1 VTQAAPSDGGS
12 LDEREQRAWRA
23 FTTLQRRLTAA
34 AQREL
39 QRDSG
44 LSGPDYEILVHLAE
58 AGGALRAYQLG
69 AATDWEK
76 SRLSHHLSRMAQRGL
91 VERQPCAAD
100 PRYADVVLTDAGRCA
115 IGSAAPAHVA
125 RIREWF
131 IDALTPEQLDSFATA
146 CEAIIERLEPP
157 PTTC

>member
-1 VTQAAPSDGGS
+1 VNQAAPPEGGW

-23 FTTLQRRLTAA
+23 FTTLQRRMIAT

-69 AATDWEK
+69 AATEWEK
-76 SRLSHHLSRMAQRGL
+76 SRLSHHLTRMAQRGL
-91 VERQPCAAD
+91 VERQPCAED
-100 PRYADVVLTDAGRCA
+100 PRYADVVLTDVGRCA
-115 IGSAAPAHVA
+115 IDSAAPAHVA

-131 IDALTPEQLDSFATA
+131 VRALTPEQLDAFAIA
-146 CEAIIERLEPP
+146 CEAIVARLDPP
-157 PTTC
+157 PDGC